1 MPEQVSDLEE
11 HLRRLRWEIQISRDS
26 LLKVA
31 EGLPDSL
38 VGHSQRLAERLTVIQ
53 SSVRKTSEAL
63 PTDVDLEV
71 PESVSENLAGMRENA
86 QGALREIDLLIAEI
100 HEIFKGMP
108 ALRVN

>member
-1 MPEQVSDLEE
+1 MPEQLNDVVE
-11 HLRRLRWEIQISRDS
+11 HLRRLGWEVQISRDS
-26 LLKVA
+26 LLKVS
-31 EGLPDSL
+31 EGLPDPL
-38 VGHSQRLAERLTVIQ
+38 VERSQRMAERLTIIQ
-53 SSVRKTSEAL
+53 ENFRKTSATL

-100 HEIFKGMP
+100 QEIFKAMP